1 MKMMKKSFFA
11 FLGIFLLFSIVTPL
25 KGLNV
30 SAAELN
36 FSVESVLPD
45 NQRDKKQT
53 YFDLRMKPGAEQTV
67 YVKLKNTTKKD
78 VTINVGVNE
87 AKTNMNGTTQYD
99 TNKIERDSTLKHSL
113 ADLVTVA
120 KTVVVK
126 PNKEVK
132 LPVKIKMPK
141 EDVKGIILGG
151 LSFQQKDSEVDQE
164 SKDEDEGL
172 SIKNRFSYNLAIMLS
187 TNDDKVKPEL
197 VLNDVKADLY
207 NARTVILA
215 NIQNT
220 QPMLMNQLAVKAN
233 VTKKGETEQLY
244 KKNAKGM
251 QMAPNSNF
259 DYTIPLD
266 GKELE
271 AGDYTLNMEATS
283 MGETWKWTK
292 DFTVTSDD
300 ANKFAEKDVD
310 IEKEEKSN
318 WLWWLIGISLALI
331 LLGLILYLLNKNK
344 KNNQRR
350 NRR

>member
-1 MKMMKKSFFA
+1 MIAPFN
-11 FLGIFLLFSIVTPL
+11 GL
-25 KGLNV
+25 KA

-53 YFDLRMKPGAEQTV
+53 YFDLRMKPGEEQTV

-78 VTINVGVNE
+78 VTVNIGVNE

-99 TNKIERDSTLKHSL
+99 TNKIERDSTLTHSL
-113 ADLVTVA
+113 ADIVTVN

-126 PNKEVK
+126 PNTEEKV
-132 LPVKIKMPK
+132 PVKIKMPK
-141 EDVKGIILGG
+141 EDIKGIILGG
-151 LSFQQKDSEVDQE
+151 LSFQQKDSEVDKD

-172 SIKNRFSYNLAIMLS
+172 SIKNRFSYNLAMMLS
-187 TNDDKVKPEL
+187 TNDDKVAPEL

-233 VTKKGETEQLY
+233 VTKKGEKEQIY
-244 KKNAKGM
+244 KKNAKEM

-259 DYTIPLD
+259 DYTIPME
-266 GKELE
+266 GKTLE

-292 DFTVTSDD
+292 NFIVTSDQAD
-300 ANKFAEKDVD
+300 KFAEKDVD
-310 IEKEEKSN
+310 VKKEDSN
-318 WLWWLIGISLALI
+318 SWIWWVVGIVAALLIIGIIFFLM
-331 LLGLILYLLNKNK
+331 K
-344 KNNQRR
+344 KKGSNQRR
-350 NRR
+350 SRR